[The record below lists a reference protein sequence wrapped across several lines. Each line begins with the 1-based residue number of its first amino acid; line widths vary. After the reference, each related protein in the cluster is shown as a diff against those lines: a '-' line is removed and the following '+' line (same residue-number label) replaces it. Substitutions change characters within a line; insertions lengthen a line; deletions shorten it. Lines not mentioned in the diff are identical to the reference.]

1 MEEKKSSKKM
11 GRPKIEINKKQFEKL
26 CEFQCTEQE
35 IADFFNCSIDT
46 INNYCKKNYDMTF
59 SDTFKKKSVKGKV
72 SLRRNQFAL
81 SKKNSNMAIF
91 LGKQYLGQKDIQTL
105 DGNLS
110 TPTLSIKVVDNSN
123 LEKVLYEEEDK

>member
-110 TPTLSIKVVDNSN
+110 TPTLNIKVVDNSN